1 MTASS
6 PGRVRGPSPS
16 REFVRGVATLGRGF
30 AYWKRRPGTM
40 ALGLIPAA
48 IVFAGLIVLIV
59 LLVSSL
65 DPVTMFL
72 TGFAADWDPTS
83 RTLLR
88 AGFGLALVVGVVV
101 LYAFAFTALTLLVGD
116 WFYARIWRAVE
127 DDLGEFTARL
137 PEPGFWRSNLDALRL
152 VVRAIFTGLL
162 LALIGLIPVVGTV
175 AAVVLGVVLSG
186 RLVALELT
194 TRPLEARGMT
204 RAERRAA
211 LRSHSPRVLGFGV
224 AVHLIFFVPGGA
236 ILVMPAAVAGA
247 TLLARHVLG
256 EQQGRGAVTPPSVS
270 AG

>member
-1 MTASS
+1 MA
-6 PGRVRGPSPS
+6 VRPHPVT
-16 REFVRGVATLGRGF
+16 EFFTGFATLGRGF
-30 AYWKRRPGTM
+30 SYWRRRPGTM

-59 LLVSSL
+59 LLITSI
-65 DPVTMFL
+65 DPVTLFL
-72 TGFAADWDPTS
+72 TGFAEDWDPGW
-83 RTLLR
+83 RNLLR
-88 AGFGLALVVGVVV
+88 AGFGLALVVGLVV

-116 WFYARIWRAVE
+116 WFYARIWRVVE
-127 DDLGEFTARL
+127 ADLGEYTARR

-152 VVRAIFTGLL
+152 VVRAILTGIL

-175 AAVVLGVVLSG
+175 VAVVLGVFLSG

-204 RAERRAA
+204 RPERRAA
-211 LRSHSPRVLGFGV
+211 LKSHSPRVLGFGV
-224 AVHLIFFVPGGA
+224 AVHLCFFVPGGA

-247 TLLARHVLG
+247 TILAKHVLG
-256 EQQGRGAVTPPSVS
+256 EERTAEARV

>member
-1 MTASS
+1 MTATT
-6 PGRVRGPSPS
+6 PARVRGPNPV
-16 REFVRGVATLGRGF
+16 REFFRGVATLGRGF
-30 AYWKRRPGTM
+30 AYWRRRPGTM

-59 LLVSSL
+59 LLVSTL

-72 TGFAADWDPTS
+72 TGFAADWDPGY

-88 AGFGLALVVGVVV
+88 AGFGLALVVGLVV

-116 WFYARIWRAVE
+116 WFYARIWRVVE
-127 DDLGEFTARL
+127 DDLGEFTARR
-137 PEPGFWRSNLDALRL
+137 PEPGFWRSNLDAARL
-152 VVRAIFTGLL
+152 VVRAIVTGILV
-162 LALIGLIPVVGTV
+162 ALIGLVPAVGTV
-175 AAVVLGVVLSG
+175 VAVVLGVLLSG

-224 AVHLIFFVPGGA
+224 AVHLCFFVPGGA

-247 TLLARHVLG
+247 TLLAKHVLG
-256 EQQGRGAVTPPSVS
+256 EERRREAIESP
-270 AG
+270 A

>member
-1 MTASS
+1 MTA
-6 PGRVRGPSPS
+6 PPPRPVRGPNPY
-16 REFVRGVATLGRGF
+16 REFFRGVATLGRGF
-30 AYWKRRPGTM
+30 SYWKRRPGTM

-59 LLVSSL
+59 LLVTSL
-65 DPVTMFL
+65 DPLTLFL
-72 TGFAADWDPTS
+72 TGFAEEWDPAW
-83 RTLLR
+83 RNLLR
-88 AGFGLALVVGVVV
+88 AGFGLALVVGLVV
-101 LYAFAFTALTLLVGD
+101 LYAFAFTALTLIVGD

-127 DDLGEFTARL
+127 DDLGEFTARR
-137 PEPGFWRSNLDALRL
+137 PEPGFWRSTLDAARL
-152 VVRAIFTGLL
+152 VVRAIITGLVVAL
-162 LALIGLIPVVGTV
+162 LGLIPVVGTV
-175 AAVVLGVVLSG
+175 LAVVLGVFLSG

-224 AVHLIFFVPGGA
+224 AVHLCFFIPAGA

-247 TLLARHVLG
+247 TLLAKHALG
-256 EQQGRGAVTPPSVS
+256 EQRRVEISAS

>member
-1 MTASS
+1 MTAL
-6 PGRVRGPSPS
+6 PARPVRGPGRIP
-16 REFVRGVATLGRGF
+16 EFFTGVATLGRGF
-30 AYWKRRPGTM
+30 AYWRRRPGTM

-59 LLVSSL
+59 VLITNI
-65 DPVTMFL
+65 DPITVFL
-72 TGFAADWDPTS
+72 TGFADGWDPGW

-88 AGFGLALVVGVVV
+88 AGFGLALVVGLVV

-127 DDLGEFTARL
+127 SDLGEFTARRA
-137 PEPGFWRSNLDALRL
+137 EPGFWRSNLDALRL
-152 VVRAIFTGLL
+152 VVRAILTGIL
-162 LALIGLIPVVGTV
+162 LAVIGLIPVVGTAV
-175 AAVVLGVVLSG
+175 AVVLGVFLSG

-204 RAERRAA
+204 RVERRAA

-224 AVHLIFFVPGGA
+224 AVHLCFFVPGGA

-247 TLLARHVLG
+247 TLLAKHVLG
-256 EQQGRGAVTPPSVS
+256 EVDGRV
-270 AG
+270 